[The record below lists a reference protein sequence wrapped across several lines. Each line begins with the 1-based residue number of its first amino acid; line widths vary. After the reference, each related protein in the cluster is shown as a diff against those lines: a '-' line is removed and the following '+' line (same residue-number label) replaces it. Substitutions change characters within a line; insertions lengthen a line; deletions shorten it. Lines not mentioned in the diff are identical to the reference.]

1 MGKIGGFK
9 EYSRT
14 DESNLPVKERV
25 SNYKEFTI
33 PLDKNKIKEQGSRC
47 MDCGIPFCHSACPLG
62 NLIPDFNDIL
72 VAMMADTAD
81 VLKKTEKGESITN
94 CFVSPEVQF
103 IFDAV
108 AEKTKARFSEF
119 VLDDGSLSSKY
130 VPWATL
136 LDLSDPAFARNIA
149 EEFAG
154 LLKAHILALGKS
166 QGLADKLSARVT
178 PVSTDVLKTDAPSN
192 KGLVS
197 KYVAS
202 TFESLSEEQQARFEA
217 RVTTLIE
224 AVESEPELL
233 SDD

>member
-1 MGKIGGFK
+1 MFSFTFTKKVNAGTGNFVNGKEVKARK
-9 EYSRT
+9 EVGK
-14 DESNLPVKERV
+14 LPV
-25 SNYKEFTI
+25 
-33 PLDKNKIKEQGSRC
+33 
-47 MDCGIPFCHSACPLG
+47 M
-62 NLIPDFNDIL
+62 IPDFTDIL
-72 VAMMADTAD
+72 NAVTAENADT
-81 VLKKTEKGESITN
+81 LKKNEKNEPIAN
-94 CFVSPEVQF
+94 VFVSPEVQF

-108 AEKTKARFSEF
+108 SEKTKARFSEY
-119 VLDDGSLSSKY
+119 VQDDGTLSSKY
-130 VPWATL
+130 VPRATL

-149 EEFAG
+149 EEFAS
-154 LLKAHILALGKS
+154 LLKAHILSLGKS

-202 TFESLSEEQQARFEA
+202 TFESLSEEQQARFES
-217 RVTTLIE
+217 RVTSLIE

>member
-1 MGKIGGFK
+1 MFSFTFTKKVNAGTGNFVNGKEVKARK
-9 EYSRT
+9 EVGK
-14 DESNLPVKERV
+14 LPVM
-25 SNYKEFTI
+25 
-33 PLDKNKIKEQGSRC
+33 L
-47 MDCGIPFCHSACPLG
+47 
-62 NLIPDFNDIL
+62 PDFYDIL
-72 VAMMADTAD
+72 SAITSDGAEA
-81 VLKKTEKGESITN
+81 LKRNEKGEPIAN
-94 CFVSPEVQF
+94 VFVNPEVQF

-108 AEKTKARFSEF
+108 AEKTKNRFSEF

-130 VPWATL
+130 VPWTSL

-154 LLKAHILALGKS
+154 LLKAHIMALGKS
-166 QGLADKLSARVT
+166 QNLADKLSARVT
-178 PVSTDVLKTDAPSN
+178 PVSTDALKTDAPSN

-217 RVTTLIE
+217 RVTALIE

>member
-1 MGKIGGFK
+1 MFSFTFTKKVNAPTGTFKDGKEIKARK
-9 EYSRT
+9 EVGK
-14 DESNLPVKERV
+14 LPV
-25 SNYKEFTI
+25 
-33 PLDKNKIKEQGSRC
+33 
-47 MDCGIPFCHSACPLG
+47 
-62 NLIPDFNDIL
+62 LIPDFNDIFNA
-72 VAMMADTAD
+72 VTAD
-81 VLKKTEKGESITN
+81 GAEALKKNEKGGNIAN
-94 CFVSPEVQF
+94 VFVSPEVQF

-108 AEKTKARFSEF
+108 SEKTKARFSEF

-130 VPWATL
+130 VPWNSL

-149 EEFAG
+149 EEFAS

-178 PVSTDVLKTDAPSN
+178 PVSTDALKTDAPSN
-192 KGLVS
+192 KTLVS

-217 RVTTLIE
+217 RVTSIIE

>member
-1 MGKIGGFK
+1 MFSFTFTKKVNVGTGTFKDGKEIKARK
-9 EYSRT
+9 EVGK
-14 DESNLPVKERV
+14 LPV
-25 SNYKEFTI
+25 
-33 PLDKNKIKEQGSRC
+33 
-47 MDCGIPFCHSACPLG
+47 
-62 NLIPDFNDIL
+62 LIPDFNDIL

-81 VLKKTEKGESITN
+81 VLKKNEKGECITN
-94 CFVSPEVQF
+94 CFASPEVQF

-119 VLDDGSLSSKY
+119 VLDDGTLSSKY
-130 VPWATL
+130 VPWTSL
-136 LDLSDPAFARNIA
+136 LDLSDPAFARNVA

-154 LLKAHILALGKS
+154 ILKAHILSLGKS
-166 QGLADKLSARVT
+166 QGLADKLALKVT
-178 PVSTDVLKTDAPSN
+178 PVSTDGLKTDAPSN

-202 TFESLSEEQQARFEA
+202 TFEAMGEEQQARFEA
-217 RVTTLIE
+217 RVTSLIE

>member
-1 MGKIGGFK
+1 MFSFTFTKKANAGTGNFVNGKEVKARK
-9 EYSRT
+9 EVGK
-14 DESNLPVKERV
+14 LPV
-25 SNYKEFTI
+25 
-33 PLDKNKIKEQGSRC
+33 
-47 MDCGIPFCHSACPLG
+47 M
-62 NLIPDFNDIL
+62 IPDFYDIFNA
-72 VAMMADTAD
+72 VTAD
-81 VLKKTEKGESITN
+81 GAEALKMNEKGGDIAN
-94 CFVSPEVQF
+94 VFVSPEVQF

-108 AEKTKARFSEF
+108 AEKTKNRFAEF
-119 VLDDGSLSSKY
+119 VMDDGTLSSKY
-130 VPWATL
+130 VPWNSL

-149 EEFAG
+149 EEFAS
-154 LLKAHILALGKS
+154 LLKAHILSLGKS
-166 QGLADKLSARVT
+166 QGLADKLALRIT

-217 RVTTLIE
+217 RVTSIIE

>member
-1 MGKIGGFK
+1 MFSFTFTKKVNAPTGNFVNGKEVKTRK
-9 EYSRT
+9 EVGK
-14 DESNLPVKERV
+14 LPV
-25 SNYKEFTI
+25 
-33 PLDKNKIKEQGSRC
+33 
-47 MDCGIPFCHSACPLG
+47 
-62 NLIPDFNDIL
+62 LIPDFTDIL
-72 VAMMADTAD
+72 NAVTAD
-81 VLKKTEKGESITN
+81 GAEVLKKNEKGESILN

-103 IFDAV
+103 IFDSV
-108 AEKTKARFSEF
+108 AEKTKNRFAEF

-130 VPWATL
+130 VPWNSL

-166 QGLADKLSARVT
+166 QGLADKLSARIT

-192 KGLVS
+192 KALVS

-217 RVTTLIE
+217 RMTALVE